1 MKPAAAPFLHLE
13 QVGLDFP
20 GLPGVLEA
28 ADLHLA
34 PGEFHCLLGRSGCG
48 KTSLLKVA
56 AGLLVPTRGRV
67 RFDAPGSDAGSA
79 QGRVGFVFQAP
90 TLLEWLPVID
100 NVLLPVSL
108 QRRPTAADRQAALAL
123 LARLGL
129 DGLAARRPRQLSGGQ
144 QSRVAIARALI
155 LAPALLLLDEPFAAL
170 DAITREELQQDLLRA
185 CREAGTTV
193 LFVTHDIAEA
203 AFLADRVSVMAQG
216 RIVSQLDTGLG
227 GTRDARLRACAE
239 FAAWGGRLRQALD
252 AASAPRSPFT
262 QAQTTAEA
270 PCA

>member
-1 MKPAAAPFLHLE
+1 MTPPAAPFLHLE

-28 ADLHLA
+28 VDLHLA

-56 AGLLVPTRGRV
+56 AGLLPPTRGRV
-67 RFDAPGSDAGSA
+67 RQDGAG
-79 QGRVGFVFQAP
+79 GVGFVFQAP
-90 TLLEWLPVID
+90 TLLEWLPVVD

-155 LAPALLLLDEPFAAL
+155 LSPALLLLDEPFAAL

-216 RIVSQLDTGLG
+216 RIASQWASDLPAG
-227 GTRDARLRACAE
+227 RDAALRASPG

-252 AASAPRSPFT
+252 DAPEP
-262 QAQTTAEA
+262 A
-270 PCA
+270 CA

>member
-1 MKPAAAPFLHLE
+1 MKPTATPFLHLE

-28 ADLHLA
+28 VDLHLA

-48 KTSLLKVA
+48 KTSLLKMA

-67 RFDAPGSDAGSA
+67 RFDAPGGDAGSA

-129 DGLAARRPRQLSGGQ
+129 GGNMVLEGQWNVDAGATLRAQASLRRTSGDLRILEVRADGSAPQFWANPDPAWVG
-144 QSRVAIARALI
+144 RVANALV
-155 LAPALLLLDEPFAAL
+155 PDP
-170 DAITREELQQDLLRA
+170 RE
-185 CREAGTTV
+185 
-193 LFVTHDIAEA
+193 
-203 AFLADRVSVMAQG
+203 SM
-216 RIVSQLDTGLG
+216 
-227 GTRDARLRACAE
+227 
-239 FAAWGGRLRQALD
+239 
-252 AASAPRSPFT
+252 
-262 QAQTTAEA
+262 
-270 PCA
+270 